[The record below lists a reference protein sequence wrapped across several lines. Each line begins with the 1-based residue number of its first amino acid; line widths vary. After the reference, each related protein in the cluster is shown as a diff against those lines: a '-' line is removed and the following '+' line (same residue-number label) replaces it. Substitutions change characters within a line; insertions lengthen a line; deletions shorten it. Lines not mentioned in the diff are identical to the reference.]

1 MQQGSL
7 AGPIIVAIGVVVG
20 AMAFAVVTTLL
31 NTADSGTELR
41 LSRLETT
48 LRAESEARIRLQAE
62 VAQAKADLAR
72 LREDLSLLANRA
84 PVAAAPDPDAPP
96 VDMPTAMPDED
107 FETPPTEGL
116 TEEMLLAKTRF
127 NKNITQPRNRVMMEL
142 LGPPR
147 DSYSTDC
154 QPVTNPRL
162 KSLMETRQIGPI
174 KVTMLK
180 PALDS
185 LERILARLK
194 ETDPDIHAKV
204 GTHVRA
210 CSGSWRGFWRRNRS
224 RLRRGSRFGLDS
236 VKFALQVV
244 CGGSQQAVDI
254 HAEVGTHI
262 RACSRGW
269 RWSWRRNRSWLRRGS
284 RFWLGSIKL
293 ALQVVCGGSQQG
305 VDIHTEVGGHIRA
318 CSRGWRRSWR
328 RSGSRLRRGSRF
340 WLGHVKLALQVV
352 CGGSQQAVDIHTE
365 VGAHVWACSGC
376 WCRCRSWSRNGSWC
390 RGSCLR
396 RTWGHIQPIGR
407 SGQQAVEIIVG
418 KGWALRSGRCCCRR
432 FGLCICEVA
441 SVEQVVN
448 IACVSGGRGGTHRCQ
463 QFVQIRNT
471 VLWFSRRLRRG
482 RSSMKI
488 VQQGVHGIVSGLTCD
503 RACAGRGGNFRLP
516 FRWLRGDIKG
526 VEQVVHIAHARHEQL
541 LIGVNRMIGLRGRSG
556 EVQRHVIGVVLAFVL
571 DVHLGEQVVNFCI
584 RSI

>member
-84 PVAAAPDPDAPP
+84 PVVATPDLDAPP

-107 FETPPTEGL
+107 FENPPTEGL

-127 NKNITQPRNRVMMEL
+127 NKGITQPRNRVMMEL

-204 GTHVRA
+204 GTAGAICAR
-210 CSGSWRGFWRRNRS
+210 FI
-224 RLRRGSRFGLDS
+224 RGSNTSVSNHSWGTAIDLTLEGQLDPFADGGTQFGLLILAEYFNDEGWYWGAAYNREDS
-236 VKFALQVV
+236 MHF
-244 CGGSQQAVDI
+244 
-254 HAEVGTHI
+254 EVGEETL
-262 RACSRGW
+262 RA
-269 RWSWRRNRSWLRRGS
+269 WLAEG
-284 RFWLGSIKL
+284 
-293 ALQVVCGGSQQG
+293 
-305 VDIHTEVGGHIRA
+305 
-318 CSRGWRRSWR
+318 
-328 RSGSRLRRGSRF
+328 RL
-340 WLGHVKLALQVV
+340 
-352 CGGSQQAVDIHTE
+352 
-365 VGAHVWACSGC
+365 
-376 WCRCRSWSRNGSWC
+376 
-390 RGSCLR
+390 
-396 RTWGHIQPIGR
+396 
-407 SGQQAVEIIVG
+407 
-418 KGWALRSGRCCCRR
+418 
-432 FGLCICEVA
+432 
-441 SVEQVVN
+441 
-448 IACVSGGRGGTHRCQ
+448 
-463 QFVQIRNT
+463 
-471 VLWFSRRLRRG
+471 
-482 RSSMKI
+482 
-488 VQQGVHGIVSGLTCD
+488 
-503 RACAGRGGNFRLP
+503 
-516 FRWLRGDIKG
+516 
-526 VEQVVHIAHARHEQL
+526 
-541 LIGVNRMIGLRGRSG
+541 
-556 EVQRHVIGVVLAFVL
+556 
-571 DVHLGEQVVNFCI
+571 
-584 RSI
+584 

>member
-107 FETPPTEGL
+107 FENAPTEGL

-204 GTHVRA
+204 GTAGAICAR
-210 CSGSWRGFWRRNRS
+210 FI
-224 RLRRGSRFGLDS
+224 RGSNTSVSNHSWGTAIDLTLEGQLDPFADGGTQFGLLILAEYFNDEGWYWGAAYNREDS
-236 VKFALQVV
+236 MHF
-244 CGGSQQAVDI
+244 
-254 HAEVGTHI
+254 EVGEETL
-262 RACSRGW
+262 RA
-269 RWSWRRNRSWLRRGS
+269 WLAEG
-284 RFWLGSIKL
+284 
-293 ALQVVCGGSQQG
+293 
-305 VDIHTEVGGHIRA
+305 
-318 CSRGWRRSWR
+318 
-328 RSGSRLRRGSRF
+328 RL
-340 WLGHVKLALQVV
+340 
-352 CGGSQQAVDIHTE
+352 
-365 VGAHVWACSGC
+365 
-376 WCRCRSWSRNGSWC
+376 
-390 RGSCLR
+390 
-396 RTWGHIQPIGR
+396 
-407 SGQQAVEIIVG
+407 
-418 KGWALRSGRCCCRR
+418 
-432 FGLCICEVA
+432 
-441 SVEQVVN
+441 
-448 IACVSGGRGGTHRCQ
+448 
-463 QFVQIRNT
+463 
-471 VLWFSRRLRRG
+471 
-482 RSSMKI
+482 
-488 VQQGVHGIVSGLTCD
+488 
-503 RACAGRGGNFRLP
+503 
-516 FRWLRGDIKG
+516 
-526 VEQVVHIAHARHEQL
+526 
-541 LIGVNRMIGLRGRSG
+541 
-556 EVQRHVIGVVLAFVL
+556 
-571 DVHLGEQVVNFCI
+571 
-584 RSI
+584 